1 MELRLLLSTLVR
13 RFEFTVPAG
22 EETDMTPVFLFTNQ
36 PKGGCYRV
44 RATLRLD

>member
-22 EETDMTPVFLFTNQ
+22 EETDMTPIVLFTTK
-36 PKGGCYRV
+36 PKDNAYKV
-44 RATLRLD
+44 QATLRSE